1 MPSYSYTAI
10 NDAGIK
16 KKGILSAD
24 SEREA
29 RKLVK
34 DLKLTPL
41 KISESKNLDKTLRIK
56 NKDIVLMTRQLA
68 TLLEASTPIV
78 DSIDITARQTKNKN
92 LIQILYNLKEDL
104 VQGKRLGNSMKK
116 FPGIFSDTY
125 VSMVSAGDSSGNLE
139 TVFSKLADYLEE
151 SASIKQKVISALTYP
166 IVLIGFSIVV
176 IISLLAFVLPQVVGQ
191 FIKAGAELPFI
202 TKFLIGIS
210 NNIIPILIILAVL
223 CAVIFYSYK
232 KYVHKI
238 ENKIS
243 FDRRVL
249 NIPLLGNFIL
259 NSELERF
266 SSTMELLLASG
277 TNLDVELD
285 EWSKIFDNKF
295 LSRII
300 FNAKNDV
307 VEGKDFI
314 VSLKNEEVL
323 PDIFIQLISSGYR
336 SGNLAK
342 MFNKV
347 SHFMK
352 SEIENKRAVFLS
364 LLEPVVII
372 LMGGFIM
379 LIVLAILIP
388 IMQMNTLAIW
398 RIKKKDLLLSN

>member
-125 VSMVSAGDSSGNLE
+125 VSMVSAGDSSGNLD

-151 SASIKQKVISALTYP
+151 SASIRQKVISALTYP
-166 IVLIGFSIVV
+166 LILIGFSFIVV
-176 IISLLAFVLPQVVGQ
+176 ISLLAFVLPQVIDQ

-210 NNIIPILIILAVL
+210 NNIIPILL
-223 CAVIFYSYK
+223 VITFLSVGFYYLYK
-232 KYVHKI
+232 KYTKKEKNKLLVDKKI
-238 ENKIS
+238 
-243 FDRRVL
+243 L
-249 NIPLLGNFIL
+249 AIPFLGNFIL

-277 TNLDVELD
+277 TNLDIALE
-285 EWSKIFDNKF
+285 ECSKIFNNQY
-295 LSRII
+295 LSNII
-300 FNAKNDV
+300 MNAKNDV

-314 VSLKNEEVL
+314 ITMKQNEIF
-323 PDIFIQLISSGYR
+323 PDIFIQLIASGYR
-336 SGNLAK
+336 SGNLEK

-347 SHFMK
+347 SNFMK
-352 SEIENKRAVFLS
+352 SEIENKRSVFLS
-364 LLEPVVII
+364 LLEPIVII
-372 LMGGFIM
+372 FMGGFIM
-379 LIVLAILIP
+379 MIVLAILIP
-388 IMQMNTLAIW
+388 IMQMNTLAI
-398 RIKKKDLLLSN
+398 

>member
-1 MPSYSYTAI
+1 MPSYRYTAI

-56 NKDIVLMTRQLA
+56 NEDIVLMTRQLA

-125 VSMVSAGDSSGNLE
+125 VSMVSAGDSSGNLD

-151 SASIKQKVISALTYP
+151 SASIRQKVISALTYP
-166 IVLIGFSIVV
+166 LILIGFSFIVV
-176 IISLLAFVLPQVVGQ
+176 ISLLAFVLPQVIDQ

-210 NNIIPILIILAVL
+210 NNIIPILL
-223 CAVIFYSYK
+223 VITFLSVGFYYLYK
-232 KYVHKI
+232 KYTKKEKNKLFFDKKI
-238 ENKIS
+238 
-243 FDRRVL
+243 L
-249 NIPLLGNFIL
+249 AIPFLGNFIL

-277 TNLDVELD
+277 TNLDIALE
-285 EWSKIFDNKF
+285 ECSKIFNNQY
-295 LSRII
+295 LSNII
-300 FNAKNDV
+300 MNARNDV

-314 VSLKNEEVL
+314 TSMKQNEIF
-323 PDIFIQLISSGYR
+323 PDIFIQLIASGYR
-336 SGNLAK
+336 SGNLEK

-347 SHFMK
+347 SNFMK
-352 SEIENKRAVFLS
+352 SEIETKRSVFLS
-364 LLEPVVII
+364 LLEPIVII
-372 LMGGFIM
+372 FMGGFIM
-379 LIVLAILIP
+379 MIVLAILIP
-388 IMQMNTLAIW
+388 IMQMNTLAI
-398 RIKKKDLLLSN
+398 

>member
-1 MPSYSYTAI
+1 MPAYSYTAI
-10 NDAGIK
+10 NQDGTK
-16 KKGILSAD
+16 KKGILSAE

-41 KISESKNLDKTLRIK
+41 KVYESKDLGKTLKIK
-56 NKDIVLMTRQLA
+56 EKDIVIMTRQLA

-78 DSIDITARQTKNKN
+78 EALNITANQLQNKN
-92 LIQILYNLKEDL
+92 LVYILYNLKEDI
-104 VQGKRLGNSMKK
+104 VQGKRLGSSMKK
-116 FPGIFSDTY
+116 FPGVFSDTY
-125 VSMVSAGDSSGNLE
+125 ISMVSAGDSSGNLDI
-139 TVFSKLADYLEE
+139 VFTKLADYLEE

-166 IVLIGFSIVV
+166 LILIGFSIIV

-210 NNIIPILIILAVL
+210 NNIVPILIVAVL
-223 CAVIFYSYK
+223 FISIIFYFYK
-232 KYVHKI
+232 KYVSKI
-238 ENKIS
+238 ENRIK
-243 FDRRVL
+243 FDRNIL
-249 NIPLLGNFIL
+249 KIPLLGNFIL

-277 TNLDVELD
+277 TNLDVALE
-285 EWSKIFDNKF
+285 ECSKIFDNKY
-295 LSRII
+295 LSNIVL
-300 FNAKNDV
+300 NAKNDV

-314 VSLKNEEVL
+314 VSLKNEGVF

-352 SEIENKRAVFLS
+352 SEIENKRAIFLS
-364 LLEPVVII
+364 LLEPIVII

-388 IMQMNTLAIW
+388 IMQMNTLAI
-398 RIKKKDLLLSN
+398 

>member
-56 NKDIVLMTRQLA
+56 NKDIVLMTRQLS

-125 VSMVSAGDSSGNLE
+125 ISMVSAGDSSGNLD

-151 SASIKQKVISALTYP
+151 SASIRQKVISALTYP
-166 IVLIGFSIVV
+166 LILIGFSFIVV
-176 IISLLAFVLPQVVGQ
+176 ISLLAFVLPQVIDQ

-210 NNIIPILIILAVL
+210 NNIIPILLVVTFL
-223 CAVIFYSYK
+223 SVGFYYVYK
-232 KYVHKI
+232 KYTKKEKNKLLVDKKI
-238 ENKIS
+238 
-243 FDRRVL
+243 L
-249 NIPLLGNFIL
+249 AIPFLGNFIL

-277 TNLDVELD
+277 TNLDVALE
-285 EWSKIFDNKF
+285 ECSKIFNNQY
-295 LSRII
+295 LSNITM
-300 FNAKNDV
+300 NARNDV

-314 VSLKNEEVL
+314 ITIKQNEIF
-323 PDIFIQLISSGYR
+323 PDIFIQLIASGYR
-336 SGNLAK
+336 SGNLEK

-347 SHFMK
+347 SNFMK
-352 SEIENKRAVFLS
+352 SEIETKRSVFLS
-364 LLEPVVII
+364 LLEPIVII
-372 LMGGFIM
+372 FMGGFIM
-379 LIVLAILIP
+379 MIVLAILIP
-388 IMQMNTLAIW
+388 IMQMNTLAI
-398 RIKKKDLLLSN
+398 

>member
-125 VSMVSAGDSSGNLE
+125 VSMVSAGDSSGNLD

-151 SASIKQKVISALTYP
+151 SASIRQKVISALTYP
-166 IVLIGFSIVV
+166 LILIGFSFIVV
-176 IISLLAFVLPQVVGQ
+176 ISLLAFVLPQVIDQ

-210 NNIIPILIILAVL
+210 NNIIPILL
-223 CAVIFYSYK
+223 VITFLSVGFYYLYK
-232 KYVHKI
+232 KYTKKEKNKLFFDKKI
-238 ENKIS
+238 
-243 FDRRVL
+243 L
-249 NIPLLGNFIL
+249 AIPFLGNFIL

-277 TNLDVELD
+277 TNLDIALE
-285 EWSKIFDNKF
+285 ECSKIFNNQY
-295 LSRII
+295 LSNII
-300 FNAKNDV
+300 MNARNDV

-314 VSLKNEEVL
+314 ITMKQNEIF
-323 PDIFIQLISSGYR
+323 PDIFIQLIASGYR
-336 SGNLAK
+336 SGNLEK

-347 SHFMK
+347 SNFMK
-352 SEIENKRAVFLS
+352 SEIENKRSVFLS
-364 LLEPVVII
+364 LLEPIVII
-372 LMGGFIM
+372 FMGGFIM
-379 LIVLAILIP
+379 MIVLAILIP
-388 IMQMNTLAIW
+388 IMQMNTLAI
-398 RIKKKDLLLSN
+398 

>member
-125 VSMVSAGDSSGNLE
+125 VSMVSAGDSSGNLD

-151 SASIKQKVISALTYP
+151 SASIRQKVISALTYP
-166 IVLIGFSIVV
+166 LILIGFSFIVV
-176 IISLLAFVLPQVVGQ
+176 ISLLAFVLPQVIDQ

-210 NNIIPILIILAVL
+210 NNIIPILL
-223 CAVIFYSYK
+223 VITFLSVGFYYLYK
-232 KYVHKI
+232 KYTKKEKNKLLVDKKI
-238 ENKIS
+238 
-243 FDRRVL
+243 L
-249 NIPLLGNFIL
+249 AIPFLGNFIL

-277 TNLDVELD
+277 TNLDIALE
-285 EWSKIFDNKF
+285 ECSKIFNNQY
-295 LSRII
+295 LSNII
-300 FNAKNDV
+300 MNARNDV

-314 VSLKNEEVL
+314 ITMKQNEIF
-323 PDIFIQLISSGYR
+323 PDIFIQLIASGYR
-336 SGNLAK
+336 SGNLEK

-347 SHFMK
+347 SNFMK
-352 SEIENKRAVFLS
+352 SEIETKRSVFLS
-364 LLEPVVII
+364 LLEPIVII
-372 LMGGFIM
+372 FMGGFIM
-379 LIVLAILIP
+379 MIVLAILIP
-388 IMQMNTLAIW
+388 IMQMNTLAI
-398 RIKKKDLLLSN
+398 

>member
-1 MPSYSYTAI
+1 MPAYSYTAI
-10 NDAGIK
+10 NQDGTK
-16 KKGILSAD
+16 KKGILSAE

-34 DLKLTPL
+34 ELKLTPL
-41 KISESKNLDKTLRIK
+41 KVSESKDLGKTLKIK
-56 NKDIVLMTRQLA
+56 DKDIVIMTRQLA

-78 DSIDITARQTKNKN
+78 EALNITAKQLRNKN
-92 LIQILYNLKEDL
+92 LIYILYNLKEEII
-104 VQGKRLGNSMKK
+104 QGKRLGSSMKK
-116 FPGIFSDTY
+116 FPGVFSDTY
-125 VSMVSAGDSSGNLE
+125 ISMVTAGDSSGNLDI
-139 TVFSKLADYLEE
+139 VFTKLADYLEE

-210 NNIIPILIILAVL
+210 NNIIPILIIFAVL
-223 CAVIFYSYK
+223 CVIIFYSYK
-232 KYVHKI
+232 NYVRKI

-243 FDRRVL
+243 FDQKVL

-277 TNLDVELD
+277 TNLDVALD
-285 EWSKIFDNKF
+285 ECSKIFDNKF
-295 LSRII
+295 LSKIVVD
-300 FNAKNDV
+300 AKNDV

-314 VSLKNEEVL
+314 VSLKNEGIF

-352 SEIENKRAVFLS
+352 SEIENKRAIFLS

-388 IMQMNTLAIW
+388 IMQMNTLVI
-398 RIKKKDLLLSN
+398 

>member
-1 MPSYSYTAI
+1 MPAYSYTAI
-10 NDAGIK
+10 NQDGTK
-16 KKGILSAD
+16 KKGILSAE

-41 KISESKNLDKTLRIK
+41 KVYESKDLGKTLKIK
-56 NKDIVLMTRQLA
+56 DKDIVIMTRQLA

-78 DSIDITARQTKNKN
+78 EALNITANQLHNKN
-92 LIQILYNLKEDL
+92 LVYILYNLKEDI
-104 VQGKRLGNSMKK
+104 VQGKRLGSSMKK
-116 FPGIFSDTY
+116 FPGVFSDTY
-125 VSMVSAGDSSGNLE
+125 ISMVSAGDSSGNLDI
-139 TVFSKLADYLEE
+139 VFTKLADYLEE

-166 IVLIGFSIVV
+166 LILIGFSIIV

-210 NNIIPILIILAVL
+210 NNIVPILIVL
-223 CAVIFYSYK
+223 VLFISIIFYFYK
-232 KYVHKI
+232 NYVSKI
-238 ENKIS
+238 ENRIK
-243 FDRRVL
+243 FDRNIL
-249 NIPLLGNFIL
+249 NIPLLGNFVL

-277 TNLDVELD
+277 TNLDVALE
-285 EWSKIFDNKF
+285 ECSKIFDNKY
-295 LSRII
+295 LSNIVL
-300 FNAKNDV
+300 NAKNDV

-314 VSLKNEEVL
+314 VSLKNEGVF

-352 SEIENKRAVFLS
+352 SEIENKRAIFLS

-388 IMQMNTLAIW
+388 IMQMNTLAI
-398 RIKKKDLLLSN
+398 

>member
-1 MPSYSYTAI
+1 MPAYSYTAI
-10 NDAGIK
+10 NQDGAK
-16 KKGILSAD
+16 KKGILSAE

-41 KISESKNLDKTLRIK
+41 KVSESKDLGKTLKIK
-56 NKDIVLMTRQLA
+56 DKDIVIMTRQLA

-78 DSIDITARQTKNKN
+78 EALNITAKQLKNKN
-92 LIQILYNLKEDL
+92 LIYILYYLKEEI
-104 VQGKRLGNSMKK
+104 VQGKRLGSSMKK
-116 FPGIFSDTY
+116 FPGVFSDTY
-125 VSMVSAGDSSGNLE
+125 ISMVTAGDSSGNLDI
-139 TVFSKLADYLEE
+139 VFTKLADYLEE
-151 SASIKQKVISALTYP
+151 SASIKQKVLSALTYP

-191 FIKAGAELPFI
+191 FIKAGAELPFL

-210 NNIIPILIILAVL
+210 NNIIPILIIFAVL

-232 KYVHKI
+232 NYVRKI

-277 TNLDVELD
+277 TNLDVALD
-285 EWSKIFDNKF
+285 ECSKIFDNKF
-295 LSRII
+295 LSKIVVD
-300 FNAKNDV
+300 AKNDV

-314 VSLKNEEVL
+314 VSLKNEGIL

-352 SEIENKRAVFLS
+352 SEIENKRAIFLS

-388 IMQMNTLAIW
+388 IMQMNTLAI
-398 RIKKKDLLLSN
+398 

>member
-1 MPSYSYTAI
+1 MPAYSYTAI
-10 NDAGIK
+10 NQDGTK
-16 KKGILSAD
+16 KKGILSAE

-41 KISESKNLDKTLRIK
+41 KVSESKDLGKTLKIK
-56 NKDIVLMTRQLA
+56 DKDIVIMTRQLA

-78 DSIDITARQTKNKN
+78 EALNITAKQLKNKN
-92 LIQILYNLKEDL
+92 LIYILYNLKEEII
-104 VQGKRLGNSMKK
+104 QGKRLGSSMKK
-116 FPGIFSDTY
+116 FPGVFSDTY
-125 VSMVSAGDSSGNLE
+125 ISMVTAGDSSGNLDI
-139 TVFSKLADYLEE
+139 VFAKLADYLEE

-210 NNIIPILIILAVL
+210 NNIIPILIIFTVL
-223 CAVIFYSYK
+223 CAIIFYSYK
-232 KYVHKI
+232 NYVRKI

-243 FDRRVL
+243 FDQRVL

-277 TNLDVELD
+277 TNLDVALD
-285 EWSKIFDNKF
+285 ECSKIFDNKF
-295 LSRII
+295 LSKIVVD
-300 FNAKNDV
+300 AKNDV

-314 VSLKNEEVL
+314 VSLKNEGIF

-352 SEIENKRAVFLS
+352 SEIENKRAIFLS

-388 IMQMNTLAIW
+388 IMQMNTLVI
-398 RIKKKDLLLSN
+398 

>member
-92 LIQILYNLKEDL
+92 LIQILYNLTEDL

-125 VSMVSAGDSSGNLE
+125 VSMVSAGDSSGNLD

-151 SASIKQKVISALTYP
+151 SASIRQKVISALTYP
-166 IVLIGFSIVV
+166 LILIGFSFIVV
-176 IISLLAFVLPQVVGQ
+176 ISLLAFVLPQVIDQ

-210 NNIIPILIILAVL
+210 NNIIPILL
-223 CAVIFYSYK
+223 VITFLSVGFYYLYK
-232 KYVHKI
+232 KYTKKEKNKLLVDKKI
-238 ENKIS
+238 
-243 FDRRVL
+243 L
-249 NIPLLGNFIL
+249 AIPFLGNFIL

-266 SSTMELLLASG
+266 SSTMELLLSSG
-277 TNLDVELD
+277 TNLDIALE
-285 EWSKIFDNKF
+285 ECSKIFNNQY
-295 LSRII
+295 LSNII
-300 FNAKNDV
+300 MNARNDV

-314 VSLKNEEVL
+314 ITMKQNEIF
-323 PDIFIQLISSGYR
+323 PDIFIQLIASGYR
-336 SGNLAK
+336 SGNLEK

-347 SHFMK
+347 SNFMK
-352 SEIENKRAVFLS
+352 SEIENKRSVFLS
-364 LLEPVVII
+364 LLEPIVII
-372 LMGGFIM
+372 FMGGFIM
-379 LIVLAILIP
+379 MIVLAILIP
-388 IMQMNTLAIW
+388 IMQMNTLAI
-398 RIKKKDLLLSN
+398 

>member
-1 MPSYSYTAI
+1 MPAYSYTAI
-10 NDAGIK
+10 NQDGAK
-16 KKGILSAD
+16 KKGILSAE

-41 KISESKNLDKTLRIK
+41 KVSESKDLGKTLKIK
-56 NKDIVLMTRQLA
+56 DKDIVIMTRQLA

-78 DSIDITARQTKNKN
+78 EALNITAKQLKNKN
-92 LIQILYNLKEDL
+92 LIYILYNLKEEI
-104 VQGKRLGNSMKK
+104 VQGKRLGSSMKK
-116 FPGIFSDTY
+116 FPGVFSDTY
-125 VSMVSAGDSSGNLE
+125 ISMVTAGDSSGNLDI
-139 TVFSKLADYLEE
+139 VFTKLADYLEE

-191 FIKAGAELPFI
+191 FIKAGAELPFL

-210 NNIIPILIILAVL
+210 NNIIPILIIFAVL

-232 KYVHKI
+232 NYVRKI

-277 TNLDVELD
+277 TNLDVALD
-285 EWSKIFDNKF
+285 ECSKIFDNKF
-295 LSRII
+295 LSKIVVD
-300 FNAKNDV
+300 AKNDV

-314 VSLKNEEVL
+314 VSLKNEGIL

-352 SEIENKRAVFLS
+352 SEIENKRAIFLS

-388 IMQMNTLAIW
+388 IMQMNTLAI
-398 RIKKKDLLLSN
+398 

>member
-1 MPSYSYTAI
+1 MPAYSYTAI
-10 NDAGIK
+10 NQNGAK
-16 KKGILSAD
+16 KRGILSAE

-41 KISESKNLDKTLRIK
+41 KVSESKDLGKTLKIK
-56 NKDIVLMTRQLA
+56 DKDIVIMTRQLA

-78 DSIDITARQTKNKN
+78 EALNITANQLHNKN
-92 LIQILYNLKEDL
+92 LVYILYSLKEDI
-104 VQGKRLGNSMKK
+104 VQGKRLGSSMKK
-116 FPGIFSDTY
+116 FPGVFSDTY
-125 VSMVSAGDSSGNLE
+125 ISMVTAGDSSGNLDI
-139 TVFSKLADYLEE
+139 VFNKLADYLEE

-166 IVLIGFSIVV
+166 LILIGFSIVV

-210 NNIIPILIILAVL
+210 NNIVPILIVL
-223 CAVIFYSYK
+223 VLFISIIFYFYK
-232 KYVHKI
+232 NYVSKK
-238 ENKIS
+238 ENRIK
-243 FDRRVL
+243 FDRNVL

-277 TNLDVELD
+277 TNLDVALE
-285 EWSKIFDNKF
+285 ECSKIFDNKY
-295 LSRII
+295 LSNIVLS
-300 FNAKNDV
+300 AKNDV

-314 VSLKNEEVL
+314 VSLKNEGVF

-336 SGNLAK
+336 SGNLVK

-352 SEIENKRAVFLS
+352 SEIENKRAIFLS

-379 LIVLAILIP
+379 MIVLAILIP
-388 IMQMNTLAIW
+388 IMQMNTLAI
-398 RIKKKDLLLSN
+398 

>member
-125 VSMVSAGDSSGNLE
+125 VSMVSAGDSSGNLN

-151 SASIKQKVISALTYP
+151 SASIRQKVISALTYP
-166 IVLIGFSIVV
+166 LILIGFSFIVV
-176 IISLLAFVLPQVVGQ
+176 ISLLAFVLPQVIDQ

-210 NNIIPILIILAVL
+210 NNIIPILL
-223 CAVIFYSYK
+223 VITFLSVGFYYVYK
-232 KYVHKI
+232 KYTKKEKNKLLVDKKI
-238 ENKIS
+238 
-243 FDRRVL
+243 L
-249 NIPLLGNFIL
+249 AIPFLGNFIL

-277 TNLDVELD
+277 TNLDIALE
-285 EWSKIFDNKF
+285 ECSKIFNNQY
-295 LSRII
+295 LSNII
-300 FNAKNDV
+300 MNARNDV

-314 VSLKNEEVL
+314 ITMKQNEIF

-336 SGNLAK
+336 SGNLEK

-347 SHFMK
+347 SNFMK
-352 SEIENKRAVFLS
+352 SEIETKRSVFLS
-364 LLEPVVII
+364 LLEPIVII
-372 LMGGFIM
+372 FMGGFIM
-379 LIVLAILIP
+379 MIVLAILIP
-388 IMQMNTLAIW
+388 IMQMNTLAI
-398 RIKKKDLLLSN
+398 

>member
-125 VSMVSAGDSSGNLE
+125 VSMVSAGDSSGNLD

-151 SASIKQKVISALTYP
+151 SASIRQKVISALTYP
-166 IVLIGFSIVV
+166 LILIGFSFIVV
-176 IISLLAFVLPQVVGQ
+176 ISLLAFVLPQVIDQ

-210 NNIIPILIILAVL
+210 NNIIPILL
-223 CAVIFYSYK
+223 VITFLSVGFYYVYK
-232 KYVHKI
+232 KYTKKEKNKLLVDKKI
-238 ENKIS
+238 
-243 FDRRVL
+243 L
-249 NIPLLGNFIL
+249 AIPFLGNFIL

-277 TNLDVELD
+277 TNLDIALE
-285 EWSKIFDNKF
+285 ECSKIFSNQY
-295 LSRII
+295 LSNII
-300 FNAKNDV
+300 MNARNDV

-314 VSLKNEEVL
+314 ITMKQNEIF
-323 PDIFIQLISSGYR
+323 PDIFIQLIASGYR
-336 SGNLAK
+336 SGNLEK

-347 SHFMK
+347 SNFMK
-352 SEIENKRAVFLS
+352 SEIETKRSVFLS
-364 LLEPVVII
+364 LLEPIVII
-372 LMGGFIM
+372 FMGGFIM
-379 LIVLAILIP
+379 MIVLAILIP
-388 IMQMNTLAIW
+388 IMQMNTLAI
-398 RIKKKDLLLSN
+398 

>member
-1 MPSYSYTAI
+1 MPAYSYTAI
-10 NDAGIK
+10 NQDGAK
-16 KKGILSAD
+16 KKGILSAE

-41 KISESKNLDKTLRIK
+41 KVSESKDLGKTLKIK
-56 NKDIVLMTRQLA
+56 DKDIVIMTRQLA

-78 DSIDITARQTKNKN
+78 EALNITAKQLKNKN
-92 LIQILYNLKEDL
+92 LIYILYNLKEEI
-104 VQGKRLGNSMKK
+104 VQGKRLGSSMKK
-116 FPGIFSDTY
+116 FPGVFSDTY
-125 VSMVSAGDSSGNLE
+125 ISMVTAGDSSGNLDI
-139 TVFSKLADYLEE
+139 VFTKLADYLEE

-210 NNIIPILIILAVL
+210 NNIIPILIIFAVL

-232 KYVHKI
+232 NYVRKI

-277 TNLDVELD
+277 TNLDVALD
-285 EWSKIFDNKF
+285 ECSKIFDNKF
-295 LSRII
+295 LSKIVVD
-300 FNAKNDV
+300 AKNDV

-314 VSLKNEEVL
+314 VSLKNEGIL

-372 LMGGFIM
+372 FMGGFIM

-388 IMQMNTLAIW
+388 IMQMNTLAI
-398 RIKKKDLLLSN
+398 

>member
-1 MPSYSYTAI
+1 MPAYSYTAI
-10 NDAGIK
+10 NQDGTK
-16 KKGILSAD
+16 KKGILSAE

-41 KISESKNLDKTLRIK
+41 KVSESKDLGKTLKIK
-56 NKDIVLMTRQLA
+56 DKDIVIMTRQLA

-78 DSIDITARQTKNKN
+78 EALNITANQLQNKN
-92 LIQILYNLKEDL
+92 LVYILYNLKEDI
-104 VQGKRLGNSMKK
+104 VQGKRLGSSMRK
-116 FPGIFSDTY
+116 FPGVFSDTY
-125 VSMVSAGDSSGNLE
+125 ISMVSAGDSSGNLDI
-139 TVFSKLADYLEE
+139 VFTKLADYLEE

-166 IVLIGFSIVV
+166 LILIGFSIVV

-210 NNIIPILIILAVL
+210 NNIVPILIVL
-223 CAVIFYSYK
+223 VLFISIIFYFYK
-232 KYVHKI
+232 NYVSKI
-238 ENKIS
+238 ENRIK
-243 FDRRVL
+243 FDRNVL
-249 NIPLLGNFIL
+249 NIPLLGNFVL

-277 TNLDVELD
+277 TNLDVALE
-285 EWSKIFDNKF
+285 ECSKIFDNKY
-295 LSRII
+295 LSNIVL
-300 FNAKNDV
+300 NAKNDV

-314 VSLKNEEVL
+314 VSLKNEGVF

-364 LLEPVVII
+364 LLEPIVII

-388 IMQMNTLAIW
+388 IMQMNTLAI
-398 RIKKKDLLLSN
+398 

>member
-10 NDAGIK
+10 NDAGVK

-41 KISESKNLDKTLRIK
+41 KISKSKNLDKTLRIK

-92 LIQILYNLKEDL
+92 LIHILYNLKEDL
-104 VQGKRLGNSMKK
+104 IQGKRLGNSMKK
-116 FPGIFSDTY
+116 YPGIFSDTY
-125 VSMVSAGDSSGNLE
+125 VSMVSAGDSSGNLD

-151 SASIKQKVISALTYP
+151 SASIRQKVISALTYP
-166 IVLIGFSIVV
+166 LILIGFSILV
-176 IISLLAFVLPQVVGQ
+176 IISLLAFVLPQVIDQ

-210 NNIIPILIILAVL
+210 NNIIPILL
-223 CAVIFYSYK
+223 VITFLSGGSYYIYK
-232 KYVHKI
+232 KYTKDKKNKLLVDKKI
-238 ENKIS
+238 
-243 FDRRVL
+243 L
-249 NIPLLGNFIL
+249 AIPFLGNFIL

-277 TNLDVELD
+277 TNLDIALE
-285 EWSKIFDNKF
+285 ECSKIFNNQY
-295 LSRII
+295 LSNIVM
-300 FNAKNDV
+300 NAKDDV

-314 VSLKNEEVL
+314 IAMKQDEIF

-336 SGNLAK
+336 SGNLEK

-347 SHFMK
+347 SNFMK
-352 SEIENKRAVFLS
+352 SEIENKRSVFLS
-364 LLEPVVII
+364 LLEPIVII
-372 LMGGFIM
+372 FMGGFIM
-379 LIVLAILIP
+379 MIVLAILIP
-388 IMQMNTLAIW
+388 IMQMNTLSI
-398 RIKKKDLLLSN
+398 

>member
-125 VSMVSAGDSSGNLE
+125 VSMVSAGDSSGNLD

-151 SASIKQKVISALTYP
+151 SASIRQKVISALTYP
-166 IVLIGFSIVV
+166 LILIGFSFIVV
-176 IISLLAFVLPQVVGQ
+176 ISLLAFVLPQVIDQ

-210 NNIIPILIILAVL
+210 NNIIPILL
-223 CAVIFYSYK
+223 VITFLSVGFYYLYK
-232 KYVHKI
+232 KYTKKEKNKLLVDKKI
-238 ENKIS
+238 
-243 FDRRVL
+243 L
-249 NIPLLGNFIL
+249 AIPFLGNFIL

-277 TNLDVELD
+277 TNLDIALE
-285 EWSKIFDNKF
+285 ECSKIFNNQY
-295 LSRII
+295 LSNII
-300 FNAKNDV
+300 MNARNDV

-314 VSLKNEEVL
+314 ITMKQNEIF

-336 SGNLAK
+336 SGNLEK

-347 SHFMK
+347 SNFMK
-352 SEIENKRAVFLS
+352 SEIETKRSVFLS
-364 LLEPVVII
+364 LLEPIVII
-372 LMGGFIM
+372 FMGGFIM
-379 LIVLAILIP
+379 MIVLAILIP
-388 IMQMNTLAIW
+388 IMQMNTLAI
-398 RIKKKDLLLSN
+398 

>member
-10 NDAGIK
+10 NDAGVK

-41 KISESKNLDKTLRIK
+41 KISKSKNLDKTLRTK

-92 LIQILYNLKEDL
+92 LIHILYNLKEDL
-104 VQGKRLGNSMKK
+104 IQGKRLGNSMKK
-116 FPGIFSDTY
+116 YPGIFSDTY
-125 VSMVSAGDSSGNLE
+125 VSMVSAGDSSGNLD

-151 SASIKQKVISALTYP
+151 SASIRQKVISALTYP
-166 IVLIGFSIVV
+166 LILIGFSILV
-176 IISLLAFVLPQVVGQ
+176 IISLLAFVLPQVIDQ

-210 NNIIPILIILAVL
+210 NNIIPILL
-223 CAVIFYSYK
+223 VITFLSGSGYYIYK
-232 KYVHKI
+232 KYTKDQKNKLLVDKKI
-238 ENKIS
+238 
-243 FDRRVL
+243 L
-249 NIPLLGNFIL
+249 AIPFLGNFIL

-277 TNLDVELD
+277 TNLDIALE
-285 EWSKIFDNKF
+285 ECSKIFNNQY
-295 LSRII
+295 LSNIVM
-300 FNAKNDV
+300 NAKDDV

-314 VSLKNEEVL
+314 IAMKHDEIF

-336 SGNLAK
+336 SGNLEK

-347 SHFMK
+347 SNFMK
-352 SEIENKRAVFLS
+352 SEIENKRSVFLS
-364 LLEPVVII
+364 LLEPIVII
-372 LMGGFIM
+372 FMGGFIM
-379 LIVLAILIP
+379 MIVLAILIP
-388 IMQMNTLAIW
+388 IMQMNTLSI
-398 RIKKKDLLLSN
+398 